1 MDSNAVIIAAAN
13 PCFYPH
19 LERHAIA
26 WLKKHKTV
34 HIFCCFPANQT
45 LPQIKNVQWISIQ
58 EELPKGP
65 RGFYQFMK
73 TCFSKLKALH
83 SQNQTSQVE
92 AIDPLALIP
101 AALFLLIQK
110 LTFKKKFQLMY
121 FSMEL
126 YRKLPNLRNQF
137 FKKNLWAALETIA
150 SSQASRIC
158 TVSNGVASYLTDMLR
173 RQNIEVVRSC
183 PPLIE
188 SIESFNIQKHL
199 GINSESKILIY
210 QGLIEEGRGIDELCK
225 AITEKFNWHLVVLG
239 DGPDLGQLKKN
250 WDENPKVHLQGRV
263 PYQESLSWIK
273 AADVGAVFIQSLS
286 LSFHHCLPG
295 KIFEYMQM
303 NTPVLI
309 SPLPDL
315 SHLLQLYPAGVRAN
329 GFGVN
334 HILQA
339 LNELEEDLNNDS
351 YSATL
356 IRAREDLN
364 WEKEGLK
371 LIGENKNG

>member
-1 MDSNAVIIAAAN
+1 MNSNATIIAAAN
-13 PCFYPH
+13 PSFYPH
-19 LERHAIA
+19 LERHATA
-26 WLKKHKTV
+26 WLKKHETV
-34 HIFCCFPANQT
+34 NVFCCFPSDQA
-45 LPQIKNVQWISIQ
+45 LPQIKNIQWISIQ
-58 EELPKGP
+58 PELPQGP

-73 TCFSKLKALH
+73 KCFSRLKV
-83 SQNQTSQVE
+83 QQSQVPVSQIE

-101 AALFLLIQK
+101 AALFILKQK
-110 LTFKKKFQLMY
+110 ISFKAKPKLMY

-126 YRKLPNLRNQF
+126 YRKLPNLRKQF
-137 FKKNLWAALETIA
+137 LKKNIWATLETLA
-150 SSQASRIC
+150 SSQADRVC

-173 RQNIEVVRSC
+173 KKNIETVRSC

-188 SIESFNIQKHL
+188 AVESFNIQEHL
-199 GINSESKILIY
+199 KIDSKSKILIY

-225 AITEKFNWHLVVLG
+225 AITEKLNWHLVALG
-239 DGPDLGQLKKN
+239 DGPALPFIKKE
-250 WDENPKVHLQGRV
+250 WGKNPKIHLQGRM
-263 PYQESLSWIK
+263 PYKESLKWIQ

-315 SHLLQLYPAGVRAN
+315 SHLLQLYPAGVRSN
-329 GFGVN
+329 GFGVD

-339 LNELEEDLNNDS
+339 LNELEEDLKSDS

-364 WEKEGLK
+364 WEKESLK
-371 LIGENKNG
+371 LIGDN

>member
-1 MDSNAVIIAAAN
+1 MKSNATIIAAAN
-13 PCFYPH
+13 PSFYPH
-19 LERHAIA
+19 LERHATA
-26 WLKKHKTV
+26 WLQKHDSV
-34 HIFCCFPANQT
+34 NVYCCFSEDQELPNIKNIHWIAIQED
-45 LPQIKNVQWISIQ
+45 LPQ
-58 EELPKGP
+58 GP
-65 RGFYQFMK
+65 EGFYQFMK
-73 TCFSKLKALH
+73 TVFSKLKAQH
-83 SQNQTSQVE
+83 SQNPISQVE

-101 AALFLLIQK
+101 VALLLLRQK
-110 LTFKKKFQLMY
+110 LSFRKNFELMY

-137 FKKNLWAALETIA
+137 LKKSIWGILETLA
-150 SSQASRIC
+150 SSQANRVC

-173 RQNIEVVRSC
+173 KKNIEVVRSC

-188 SIESFNIQKHL
+188 SVKTFNIQKHL
-199 GINSESKILIY
+199 EIDSKSKILIY

-225 AITEKFNWHLVVLG
+225 AITEKLNWHLVVLG
-239 DGPDLGQLKKN
+239 DGPKLDGLKKD
-250 WDENPKVHLQGRV
+250 WEGNPKIHLQGRV
-263 PYQESLSWIK
+263 PYKESLEWIK
-273 AADVGAVFIQSLS
+273 GADVGAVFIQSLS

-315 SHLLQLYPAGVRAN
+315 SHLLQLYPAGVRAD
-329 GFGVN
+329 GFGVD

-339 LNELEEDLNNDS
+339 LNELEEDLNKDS

-371 LIGENKNG
+371 LTGENAHG